1 MRCCL
6 RKQDTKAAGYSVR
19 LLFRY
24 ACATIFF
31 ICDTIEENV
40 MKNLLTQYRGL
51 KKEIYILFIGK
62 LVTAMGSFV
71 WPMMTFL
78 LTTKLGFSD
87 GVATMLIATAGAIS
101 LPMALLGGKLAD
113 RFPRKNIII
122 VFDCLT
128 VAFYVLAF
136 LLPISYA
143 TAVIIFFASLFQ
155 TLESPAYDA
164 LNADYS
170 TTKQREKAFSLS
182 YLGFNLGFVFGAAA
196 GGILFAQYTNLAF
209 LLNGLAIFVS
219 TVLIFFFVRP
229 ENAVSEEGGEEETY
243 SEYERPVED
252 KLSVFAV
259 LKDRRVVLAML
270 LIGCFASLTNN
281 TVGILLP
288 LQLKEEMGQAGAA
301 VYGYLNSLNGF
312 VVILF
317 TPILTMALK
326 RLTEIPKSILGLSL
340 FLAGMVFFMTARQQ
354 WLLFAGMFVYTL
366 GEVVSVLGNNPYTS
380 RRIPA
385 SHRGRIGGIT
395 SVLYSVFFSITQYAI
410 SFVLMVAEGNYGLL
424 WTIFISCGLV
434 AVVMYILAYP
444 KDKKRFP
451 GLYPKGVF

>member
-1 MRCCL
+1 
-6 RKQDTKAAGYSVR
+6 
-19 LLFRY
+19 
-24 ACATIFF
+24 
-31 ICDTIEENV
+31 

-113 RFPRKNIII
+113 RFPRKNII
-122 VFDCLT
+122 VLFDCLT

-136 LLPISYA
+136 LLPIGYH

-196 GGILFAQYTNLAF
+196 GGMLFAKHTNLAF

-219 TVLIFFFVRP
+219 TVLIFFFVKP
-229 ENAVSEEGGEEETY
+229 ENAISEDGGE
-243 SEYERPVED
+243 
-252 KLSVFAV
+252 
-259 LKDRRVVLAML
+259 
-270 LIGCFASLTNN
+270 
-281 TVGILLP
+281 
-288 LQLKEEMGQAGAA
+288 
-301 VYGYLNSLNGF
+301 
-312 VVILF
+312 
-317 TPILTMALK
+317 
-326 RLTEIPKSILGLSL
+326 
-340 FLAGMVFFMTARQQ
+340 
-354 WLLFAGMFVYTL
+354 
-366 GEVVSVLGNNPYTS
+366 
-380 RRIPA
+380 
-385 SHRGRIGGIT
+385 
-395 SVLYSVFFSITQYAI
+395 
-410 SFVLMVAEGNYGLL
+410 
-424 WTIFISCGLV
+424 
-434 AVVMYILAYP
+434 
-444 KDKKRFP
+444 
-451 GLYPKGVF
+451 